1 MSEITFIYN
10 GKESKIQILSNQ
22 TIKEIFQQFSN
33 LNNLDIN
40 TLSFFYKG
48 KEIIEDLSF
57 DSIKKLYNIK
67 TNKITIIVL
76 DKNNYITIKY
86 KICKENKKDKE
97 LLLFGFSFVE
107 KNNNNC
113 KIIYENEE
121 RNLVA
126 KIKIEEKEKDF
137 EDLLE
142 IKLVGI
148 NDIKKRGF

>member
-1 MSEITFIYN
+1 MSEITFIYY

-33 LNNLDIN
+33 FNNLDIN

-67 TNKITIIVL
+67 TNKITIIAL

-86 KICKENKKDKE
+86 KICKEGKKDKE
-97 LLLFGFSFVE
+97 LLLFGFFI
-107 KNNNNC
+107 C
-113 KIIYENEE
+113 
-121 RNLVA
+121 
-126 KIKIEEKEKDF
+126 
-137 EDLLE
+137 
-142 IKLVGI
+142 
-148 NDIKKRGF
+148 